1 MKKKI
6 AIYGAG
12 NYGRTVVNI
21 LKKTKHIFVVL
32 ICDSDKSL
40 WGEKFE
46 DYIIVSPD
54 RIIEEDLDGVFI
66 AILSDNN
73 VDKEI
78 LRKKNIKIYKK
89 IHELVAEF
97 IYWDISN
104 KCNAKCKYC
113 VTGYNN
119 RKHNFKCIEN
129 SYMSLEM
136 FKKNY
141 RHLYEKGIISK
152 ESHLGLYNWKESF
165 INPHIMDI
173 LNYCSQEDQKYSLST
188 NGSIVRYA
196 KDKNTYLKCEQIVF
210 SMPGF
215 SQKSYDRIHGF
226 SFAAIKKNIIELKE
240 DMIAHGFSGKIMISA
255 HVYKF
260 SEMELEDL
268 IKWAKKEGITVN
280 AYHPYLAGN
289 SLAFDY
295 FEDKLEKKF
304 KEDIRKD
311 LFVEWNK
318 KINLKNVCDFDNPL
332 CHQLTIDEEGNIT
345 LCCVADEFCNQFDVW
360 GKIEDLKSYEDYIE
374 LKKRMLESKTCE
386 QCKKYAIAYRI
397 CNNN

>member
-97 IYWDISN
+97 IYWDISS

-152 ESHLGLYNWKESF
+152 ESHLGLYNWKDSF
-165 INPHIMDI
+165 INPHIRDI
-173 LNYCSQEDQKYSLST
+173 INY
-188 NGSIVRYA
+188 
-196 KDKNTYLKCEQIVF
+196 
-210 SMPGF
+210 
-215 SQKSYDRIHGF
+215 
-226 SFAAIKKNIIELKE
+226 
-240 DMIAHGFSGKIMISA
+240 
-255 HVYKF
+255 
-260 SEMELEDL
+260 
-268 IKWAKKEGITVN
+268 
-280 AYHPYLAGN
+280 
-289 SLAFDY
+289 
-295 FEDKLEKKF
+295 
-304 KEDIRKD
+304 
-311 LFVEWNK
+311 
-318 KINLKNVCDFDNPL
+318 
-332 CHQLTIDEEGNIT
+332 
-345 LCCVADEFCNQFDVW
+345 
-360 GKIEDLKSYEDYIE
+360 
-374 LKKRMLESKTCE
+374 
-386 QCKKYAIAYRI
+386 
-397 CNNN
+397 